1 MKASFEFIVIFS
13 GVTRGLSGFFD
24 ERTKRTEEEVVR
36 QREYLKVHGDIF
48 KNVLY
53 LIIVPK
59 SLLISD
65 L

>member
-1 MKASFEFIVIFS
+1 MKASFEFIIIFS

-48 KNVLY
+48 KNVL
-53 LIIVPK
+53 
-59 SLLISD
+59 
-65 L
+65 